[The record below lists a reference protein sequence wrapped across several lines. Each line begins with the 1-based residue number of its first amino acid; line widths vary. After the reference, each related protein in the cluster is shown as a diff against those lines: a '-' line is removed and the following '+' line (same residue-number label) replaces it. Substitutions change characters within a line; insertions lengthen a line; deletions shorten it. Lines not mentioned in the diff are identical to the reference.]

1 MRAKVWSNT
10 FLLDGSLID
19 HIRTDNPSSAS
30 FAVLGS
36 KPFHLGELPNL
47 RAVFRCGVG
56 TENIDFVA
64 CAARGVHVQLPSPGS
79 QNLIF
84 EETSSFAVKSI
95 LDGLYRWQGEVE
107 SWSKSDRRLLSERK
121 VLLLGQGNIGTR
133 VRNKLEPLVT
143 VLSWDPAFDSSAN
156 LKSLLEEAEVVS
168 LHMPLNA
175 DTRGWFNAD
184 LLGNM
189 RDGSVLVNTARGPI
203 VEEDDLLAEIE
214 SGRLRAI
221 FDVFWQEPYNGHLK
235 AHHPDR
241 FVMSPH
247 IASHCKE
254 FVESLAKDFRNLV
267 TSMGYKL
274 D

>member
-1 MRAKVWSNT
+1 MIPSAQ
-10 FLLDGSLID
+10 
-19 HIRTDNPSSAS
+19 RTVDPSSATI
-30 FAVLGS
+30 AVVGS
-36 KPFHLGELPNL
+36 SVVPLESMPRL
-47 RAVFRCGVG
+47 RGLFRCGVG
-56 TENIDFVA
+56 TDNIDFDS
-64 CAARGVHVQLPSPGS
+64 CARRGIRVELPSSAS
-79 QNLIF
+79 QKIIF
-84 EETSSFAVKSI
+84 EETANFAVSSI
-95 LDGLYRWQGEVE
+95 LRGLYNWQGDIDN
-107 SWSKSDRRLLSERK
+107 WTKPDRRLLSERK